1 MAFVASHAFHF
12 DVLAAQRIFS
22 VAVMLEGA
30 SFPVFFVM
38 AGFAFL
44 PVLSLMLIFF
54 QVAGDTGGFQLIPIV
69 GVGVASGA
77 LSRLV
82 LVAQGEFGVLVVV
95 ERRRT
100 PVAFAMAG
108 FALLTQAA
116 FVHIVR
122 AMAGDAGGLEFFF
135 K

>member
-1 MAFVASHAFHF
+1 MPFMAGHAFHF
-12 DVLAAQRIFS
+12 DMLAAQKVFGVSI
-22 VAVMLEGA
+22 MLERAGL
-30 SFPVFFVM
+30 PVFFVM

-82 LVAQGEFGVLVVV
+82 LVA
-95 ERRRT
+95 
-100 PVAFAMAG
+100 
-108 FALLTQAA
+108 
-116 FVHIVR
+116 
-122 AMAGDAGGLEFFF
+122 
-135 K
+135 